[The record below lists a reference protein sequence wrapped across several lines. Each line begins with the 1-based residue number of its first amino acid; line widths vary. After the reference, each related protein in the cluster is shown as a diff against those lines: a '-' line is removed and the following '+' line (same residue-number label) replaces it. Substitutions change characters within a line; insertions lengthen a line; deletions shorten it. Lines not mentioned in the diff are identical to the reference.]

1 LVTFYQAAYHPVKN
15 PMTAHPD
22 YFKLAQHLAGQGKFD
37 DMEAVIQLGIQH
49 ASEPMAAHHQASI
62 IYLQYGFLSLA
73 EIHIQKILSVT
84 PGNVGARL
92 HLAQCAHD
100 AGEHRMARQQYQSL
114 ETDYPEN
121 PVAQRNS
128 LTILEYDPEATD
140 EMRYAKALEWGQ
152 KQMAWAQAQPSFI
165 HQPASND
172 KNAPI
177 RIGYVS
183 ADFCGHTV
191 GRLLK
196 DVITRHD
203 RQSFQVFTYSA
214 GKQHDAIT
222 QEIANNTCFR
232 DVSKMS
238 DLELAQLIHRDQID
252 ILVDLSGHTAG
263 SRLSAFALRPAPIQ
277 VSWLGYFATTGLPAI
292 NAVLLDDGHAPLGT
306 ERLFVERIIR
316 LPNRFCFTPPDFV
329 PDISPPPCLRYG
341 YITFG
346 SFNNTAKLNNAVIA
360 TWAEILQKVPDSRL
374 ILKWR
379 TFNDPNLRAKLL
391 TQFANLGITKE
402 RIELRPASP
411 HKHMLAQYADIDIA
425 LDPFPFC
432 GGMTTFEALW
442 MGIPVVTLPGT
453 RVVSRQSHA
462 ILSSIGHIEW
472 SGQSTSDYIHIA
484 CQLAQNPQELAALRD
499 SLRSTLA
506 NSNVTD
512 PQYAVEQ
519 LGETYRALIN
529 EHPIAI

>member
-1 LVTFYQAAYHPVKN
+1 
-15 PMTAHPD
+15 MTAHPD
-22 YFKLAQHLAGQGKFD
+22 YFKLAQHLAGQGKFE

-49 ASEPMAAHHQASI
+49 ASEPMAAHHEASI

-84 PGNVGARL
+84 PGNLGARL

-114 ETDYPEN
+114 ENDYPEN
-121 PVAQRNS
+121 PVVQRNS

-140 EMRYAKALEWGQ
+140 QMRYAKALEWGQ
-152 KQMAWAQAQPSFI
+152 KQMTWAQTQHAFV
-165 HQPASND
+165 HQTASSH
-172 KNAPI
+172 KKTPI

-203 RQSFQVFTYSA
+203 RESFQVFTYSA
-214 GKQHDAIT
+214 GKQHDEIT
-222 QEIANNTCFR
+222 QEIANNTYFK
-232 DVSKMS
+232 DVSNIS

-263 SRLSAFALRPAPIQ
+263 SRLSTFALRPAPIQ

-292 NAVLLDDGHAPLGT
+292 NAVLLDEGHAPPGT
-306 ERLFVERIIR
+306 ERFFLEHIMR
-316 LPNRFCFTPPDFV
+316 LPNRFCFTPPDFA
-329 PDISPPPCLRYG
+329 PALSPPPCIHNG
-341 YITFG
+341 YVTFG
-346 SFNNTAKLNNAVIA
+346 SFNNTAKINDEVIA

-391 TQFANLGITKE
+391 TQFAHLGIHKE
-402 RIELRPASP
+402 RIVLRPASP
-411 HKHMLAQYADIDIA
+411 HKQMLGQYADIDIA

-432 GGMTTFEALW
+432 GGMTTFESLW

-453 RVVSRQSHA
+453 RAVSRQSHA
-462 ILSSIGHIEW
+462 ILLSIGHTEW
-472 SGQSTSDYIHIA
+472 CAQSTPDYIHIA
-484 CQLAQNPQELAALRD
+484 CQLAQNPQSLANLRL
-499 SLRSTLA
+499 SLRTTLK
-506 NSNVTD
+506 NSRVTD
-512 PQYAVEQ
+512 PQEAVEQ
-519 LGETYRALIN
+519 LETTFRALID
-529 EHPIAI
+529 EHPKAI